1 MKVPRPS
8 KPLLSRRGI
17 VEEALAL
24 VEEEGMEALTTRRLA
39 KRLCVEGPSLYNHVA
54 SRDDLLDEMTAVIN
68 EQIDASGLEHPD
80 WRVGIADYARS
91 DRRAF
96 SVRPQLVATIASR
109 PVRTG
114 IALRGYD
121 ETFAAFEQLGWDQR
135 TAATV
140 LAAIDFI
147 VLGSAI
153 RDFGAGFDRPP
164 EEYEP
169 EYPHLAAAL
178 RATSAE
184 DIDDLFELGLAAVI
198 AWSAPANA
206 DTARRAARPRVV
218 PRRPAIAVVC
228 QCADKYSRISCIEN

>member
-1 MKVPRPS
+1 MPRPS

-17 VEEALAL
+17 AVEALAL

-39 KRLCVEGPSLYNHVA
+39 KRLGVEGPSLYNHVA

-91 DRRAF
+91 YRRAF

-109 PVRTG
+109 PVRSG
-114 IALRGYD
+114 LALRGYD
-121 ETFAAFEQLGWDQR
+121 ETFAAFEHLGWDQR

-153 RDFGAGFDRPP
+153 ETFGAGFDRPP

-169 EYPHLAAAL
+169 EYPHLASAL

-184 DIDDLFELGLAAVI
+184 DIDDLGFELALAAVI
-198 AWSAPANA
+198 AWVSA
-206 DTARRAARPRVV
+206 RER
-218 PRRPAIAVVC
+218 
-228 QCADKYSRISCIEN
+228 